1 MAYVDFTTGTE
12 NDPSSKI
19 TVTSTKVDWAALPTA
34 DAANVYK
41 DYTADHFGGNYEH
54 LWENYLNSSTTNGD
68 GAVNWGLTNLTD
80 LKFGSADDYH
90 AVLVSDEGSFWCFL
104 REHSGSVYQ
113 DYDTGLSY
121 GTLYY
126 MKTKRDEA
134 VGTYGT
140 LYNYVYSDSGRTTL
154 VASQTITLHENANF
168 RYLYGLA
175 AKGSAGGTLT
185 GYTQNFD
192 IQEGA
197 SSSIKTV
204 NGLAKASVKTVN
216 GLAIASIKTINGL
229 A

>member
-1 MAYVDFTTGTE
+1 MAIVDFTTGTE
-12 NDPSSKI
+12 VDPGSKI
-19 TVTSTKVDWAALPTA
+19 TVSSTKTDWAACAT
-34 DAANVYK
+34 NSVSMVYK
-41 DYTADHFGGNYEH
+41 DYGSAYFAGDYEH
-54 LWENYLNSSTTNGD
+54 LWEAYLDSGTTNGD
-68 GAVNWGLTNLTD
+68 GAVNWGLANVTTLN
-80 LKFGSADDYH
+80 FGSTVDYH

-104 REHSGSVYQ
+104 REYSTTVYQ
-113 DYDTGLSY
+113 DYDTGMSY

-154 VASQTITLHENANF
+154 VHSQTITLHENADF
-168 RYLYGLA
+168 QYLYSFS

-192 IQEGA
+192 LQEA
-197 SSSIKTV
+197 TTSIKTV

-216 GLAIASIKTINGL
+216 GLAIASVKTVNGL